1 MAMDNVYSWR
11 ERETETETEREIVAI
26 ETVIDL
32 YRLVNMYM
40 FLGSVS

>member
-11 ERETETETEREIVAI
+11 ERETETEREIVAI

-32 YRLVNMYM
+32 YRLVNIYM